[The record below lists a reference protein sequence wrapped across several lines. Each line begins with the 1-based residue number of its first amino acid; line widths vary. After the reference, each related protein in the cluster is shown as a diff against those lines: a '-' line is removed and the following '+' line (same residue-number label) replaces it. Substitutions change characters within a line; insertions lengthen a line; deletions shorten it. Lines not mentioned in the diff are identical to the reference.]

1 MRYRIKLPVDEIV
14 QLHWSE
20 DMPVKKICKKF
31 HVSRIVINRI
41 LREAGVGHR
50 NHSEARKVHWKHMT
64 PKERIKEMSKLHDK
78 IRGTHRT
85 IENLE
90 KRAKT
95 RQFTV
100 KLSKLE
106 QTFLDAFQDA
116 GINVVPQ
123 YAVSK
128 FNIDFAITNR
138 KIAIE
143 IDGGH
148 WHQSS
153 RKLAQDWQKE
163 TFLREEG
170 WTVIRFEANDLGS
183 FVEKLRMHPAFLS

>member
-1 MRYRIKLPVDEIV
+1 M
-14 QLHWSE
+14 
-20 DMPVKKICKKF
+20 MPEEKRV
-31 HVSRIVINRI
+31 
-41 LREAGVGHR
+41 
-50 NHSEARKVHWKHMT
+50 
-64 PKERIKEMSKLHDK
+64 EMSKLHEK
-78 IRGTHRT
+78 IRGAHRS
-85 IENLE
+85 IEDLE

-95 RQFTV
+95 KQFTV

-106 QTFLDAFQDA
+106 QTFLDAFQNA

-170 WTVIRFEANDLGS
+170 WTVIRFKADDLAS
-183 FVEKLRMHPAFLS
+183 FIEKLRTCPAFAS